1 MPGIDGDLRIRNGPN
16 LEQIFTASAATAD
29 FPQAAKHTQWP
40 GTGRMGDPIADY
52 FMKTQVEFIGGRQAQ
67 LTIDANVALLDM
79 IGTPVI
85 LLTGRHGAS
94 GADSRVVGAVRR
106 PAGVHELYRL
116 MQQLLEDH
124 PRSVA
129 RVPTHLRVSCTRD
142 GKVWIASILSLSE
155 NGCLLRSREPLP
167 LGTQLRL
174 EFELPGQSRQGRV
187 EIEAESAY
195 QLLPDSGLVFSG
207 LDPSERKRIQDF
219 VLSAIF
225 DA

>member
-1 MPGIDGDLRIRNGPN
+1 MNRAMRAPTPLHTIVCHARPEAFGPSVRILLSRLGYLMWLAEDYDKRSDDDRENDRPALRLVDERRLAEVEDDPGWTP
-16 LEQIFTASAATAD
+16 
-29 FPQAAKHTQWP
+29 
-40 GTGRMGDPIADY
+40 
-52 FMKTQVEFIGGRQAQ
+52 
-67 LTIDANVALLDM
+67 
-79 IGTPVI
+79 TPVI

-195 QLLPDSGLVFSG
+195 QLVPDSGLVFSG

>member
-1 MPGIDGDLRIRNGPN
+1 MWLAEDYDKRSDDDRENDRPALRLVDERRLAEVEDDPGWTP
-16 LEQIFTASAATAD
+16 
-29 FPQAAKHTQWP
+29 
-40 GTGRMGDPIADY
+40 
-52 FMKTQVEFIGGRQAQ
+52 
-67 LTIDANVALLDM
+67 
-79 IGTPVI
+79 TPVI

-195 QLLPDSGLVFSG
+195 QLVPDSGLVFSG